1 MQPPPRGRTY
11 RGERWI
17 SSSWVT
23 TVAHLFPRARGR
35 CFLSTFINRPKDS
48 DFDLPVSRERQR
60 VVIRPLAGAR
70 GYRKA
75 QRSQDVGI
83 KRGQLPV
90 VRGRRRPGPD
100 GAADSLT
107 PCGGGWQTAPPR
119 SPSTHRARK
128 LAADP
133 GNKVHDSL
141 CRGRTG
147 PHRDNFRYLI
157 RCGWSASLPFRFLKS
172 SR

>member
-1 MQPPPRGRTY
+1 MRPPPRGRTY
-11 RGERWI
+11 RGEKWI
-17 SSSWVT
+17 SSSRGPNVT
-23 TVAHLFPRARGR
+23 HLFPRARGR
-35 CFLSTFINRPKDS
+35 CFLSTFINRPKES
-48 DFDLPVSRERQR
+48 DFDLPGSRERQR

-70 GYRKA
+70 GYRKV

-90 VRGRRRPGPD
+90 GGGRRRPGPD
-100 GAADSLT
+100 GAAAFLP
-107 PCGGGWQTAPPR
+107 PCWGGWQTTPPR
-119 SPSTHRARK
+119 RPSTHSARK

-133 GNKVHDSL
+133 GNQVHDSL
-141 CRGRTG
+141 WRGLTD